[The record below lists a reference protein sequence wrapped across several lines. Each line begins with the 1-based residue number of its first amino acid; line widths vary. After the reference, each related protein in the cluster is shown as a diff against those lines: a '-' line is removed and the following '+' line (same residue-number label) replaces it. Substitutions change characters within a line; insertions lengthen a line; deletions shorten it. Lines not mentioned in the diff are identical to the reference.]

1 MNPKLPS
8 FDALI
13 QNHGIC
19 LATEGRSQNTID
31 WYASNL
37 IRFLKYLRHHQL
49 SDSVKDICVS
59 EARSFIFY
67 LQNEVTRWE
76 SSPYTRD
83 GRRLSPFSV
92 QGYVRTIKAFWSWL
106 MAEGYIQNNPMEKLK
121 LPKVPRKVI
130 ATFSPEQ
137 IKKMISQLDQNKP
150 RTGRNYTIIL
160 LFLDTGIRLSELAN
174 LRMEDVDFK
183 QSHLLVTGKGSK
195 ERIVPIGIQVRRH
208 LWRYTST
215 FRPEPYLSENTNLFL
230 TASGNPLKRG
240 AIRLMI
246 SRLGVR
252 VGISG
257 VRCSAHT
264 FRHTFAKQYLMQG
277 GDIFSL
283 QRILGHSSLEMVKVY
298 VNLATS
304 DVSKQ
309 HRKYSPVDNM
319 VMAGSKR

>member
-13 QNHGIC
+13 QNQGIC
-19 LATEGRSQNTID
+19 LATEGRSQRTID

-37 IRFLKYLRHHQL
+37 IRFLKYLRNRQL
-49 SDSVKDICVS
+49 PGSVKDIGVT

-76 SSPYTRD
+76 DSPHTKD
-83 GRRLSPFSV
+83 GKRLSPFSV

-106 MAEGYIQNNPMEKLK
+106 MAEGYISNNPMERLK
-121 LPKVPRKVI
+121 IPKVPRKVI
-130 ATFSPEQ
+130 VTFSPEQ
-137 IKKMISQLDQNKP
+137 LKKMINQLDLNKP
-150 RTGRNYTIIL
+150 RTFRDYTIIL

-174 LRMEDVDFK
+174 LRIQDVDFK
-183 QSHLLVTGKGSK
+183 QSYLLVTGKGSK
-195 ERIVPIGIQVRRH
+195 ERIVPIGTQVRRH
-208 LWRYTST
+208 LWRYMSV
-215 FRPEPYLSENTNLFL
+215 FRPESYLSENTNLFL
-230 TASGNPLKRG
+230 TGGGNPLKRG

-246 SRLGVR
+246 SRLGVKT
-252 VGISG
+252 GISG

-264 FRHTFAKQYLMQG
+264 FRHTFAKEYLMQG

-304 DVSKQ
+304 DVLKQ

-319 VMAGSKR
+319 VMARSKR

>member
-1 MNPKLPS
+1 MKPKLPS

-13 QNHGIC
+13 QNQGIC
-19 LATEGRSQNTID
+19 LSTEGRSQRTID

-37 IRFLKYLRHHQL
+37 TRFLKFLRNRQL
-49 SDSVKDICVS
+49 PDSVKDIGVQ
-59 EARSFIFY
+59 EVRSFIFY

-83 GRRLSPFSV
+83 LKRLSPFSV

-106 MAEGYIQNNPMEKLK
+106 IAEGYISNNPMEKLK
-121 LPKVPRKVI
+121 LPKVPHKVI
-130 ATFSPEQ
+130 ATFTPEQ
-137 IKKMISQLDQNKP
+137 LKKMIDRLDLHRP
-150 RTGRNYTIIL
+150 REFRDYTIIL

-174 LRMEDVDFK
+174 LRGEDVDFK
-183 QSHLLVTGKGSK
+183 QSCLFVTGKGSK
-195 ERIVPIGIQVRRH
+195 ERIVPVGTQVRRL
-208 LWRYTST
+208 LWRYINT
-215 FRPEPYLSENTNLFL
+215 FRPEPNVPENTSLFL
-230 TASGNPLKRG
+230 TAGGNLLKRG

-246 SRLGVR
+246 SRIGVR

-304 DVSKQ
+304 DLSKQ
-309 HRKYSPVDNM
+309 HRKYSPVDNII
-319 VMAGSKR
+319 MAGAKR